1 MNIILL
7 APPAAGKGTQAELS
21 ESKYHVK
28 HISTG
33 ELLRKSI
40 EQDDAISR
48 EIKEIMKA
56 GKLVSDAIILELIEK
71 EIDTAKEGV
80 VLDGFPRN
88 RVQAKEYEQLL
99 QKMGQ
104 KLDAVL
110 YLSLP
115 KEIAKQRI
123 IGRRTCP
130 ICGKIYN
137 MQMEEM
143 IEELCGSCH
152 TSLVSRE
159 DDKEETFDIRY
170 ETYMRETNPL
180 ISFYQEKGLLKE
192 IDASMKKEE
201 VFEEIEKCL
210 RAFK

>member
-7 APPAAGKGTQAELS
+7 APPAAGKGTQAEFIM
-21 ESKYHVK
+21 SKYQVK

-33 ELLRKSI
+33 ELLRKSLK
-40 EQDDAISR
+40 QDDSISK

-56 GKLVSDAIILELIEK
+56 GKLVSDRIILELIEK

-88 RVQAKEYEQLL
+88 KVQAIEYEQLL
-99 QKMGQ
+99 QKLGQ

-115 KEIAKQRI
+115 KEVAKKRI
-123 IGRRTCP
+123 LGRRACP
-130 ICGKIYN
+130 TCGKIYN
-137 MQMEEM
+137 MQVEEM
-143 IEELCGSCH
+143 LEELCGSCH

-159 DDKEETFDIRY
+159 DDNEETFDLRY

-180 ISFYQEKGLLKE
+180 ISFYQEKGLLIE
-192 IDASMKKEE
+192 IDASLKKEE
-201 VFEEIEKCL
+201 VFKEIEQKL
-210 RAFK
+210 SVLH

>member
-7 APPAAGKGTQAELS
+7 APPAAGKGTQAEFIVS
-21 ESKYHVK
+21 RYHVK

-33 ELLRKSI
+33 ELLRKSLK
-40 EQDDAISR
+40 QNDFISK
-48 EIKEIMKA
+48 EIKEIMRN
-56 GKLVSDAIILELIEK
+56 GKLVSDEIILELIAK
-71 EIDTAKEGV
+71 EIETAKEGV

-88 RVQAKEYEQLL
+88 KVQALEYEQLL
-99 QKMGQ
+99 QKLGQ

-110 YLSLP
+110 YLSIP
-115 KEIAKQRI
+115 KEVAKKRI

-130 ICGKIYN
+130 TCGKIYN
-137 MQMEEM
+137 MQVEEM

-152 TSLVSRE
+152 ASLISRE
-159 DDKEETFDIRY
+159 DDNEETFDLRY

-192 IDASMKKEE
+192 IDASLRKEE
-201 VFEEIEKCL
+201 VFEEIKKCL
-210 RAFK
+210 NTFS